1 MILAAA
7 LLVGAVV
14 MYAGSPEA
22 TPGSPARSD
31 LEREAGLARSRLEL
45 PDAATELLAIVRY
58 ITALDGPLQVA
69 PDTGPLSPW
78 HERVLLKAMERLD
91 VIDAYLRGRVAF
103 FAAGKD
109 RGYGSFDGELELAGA
124 ALDNCRA
131 DASVVEALL
140 TGRLPTALE
149 FESMGDTAL
158 RIYPALDAV

>member
-78 HERVLLKAMERLD
+78 HERVLLKAMERLE
-91 VIDAYLRGRVAF
+91 VI
-103 FAAGKD
+103 
-109 RGYGSFDGELELAGA
+109 
-124 ALDNCRA
+124 

-140 TGRLPTALE
+140 TGRLPTAWE
-149 FESMGDTAL
+149 FESMGGDTAL
-158 RIYPALDAV
+158 RIYPALEGI